1 MKYLLDTN
9 ICIYL
14 MKDSYPKMTSRF
26 LSMDP
31 SDFCISAITVYEL
44 EYGAAKSKW
53 GEKNRNNLMLF
64 LAPFSI
70 LPFDGRDASYAGRVR
85 SYLEEHG
92 TMIGP
97 YDIQIS
103 AQALARNL
111 TVITHNENEFCRV
124 PHLMTEDWVA

>member
-64 LAPFSI
+64 LAPFRFFLLMEGLPPMPEESEAI
-70 LPFDGRDASYAGRVR
+70 L
-85 SYLEEHG
+85 
-92 TMIGP
+92 
-97 YDIQIS
+97 
-103 AQALARNL
+103 RNM
-111 TVITHNENEFCRV
+111 ER
-124 PHLMTEDWVA
+124 